1 MPLWWIPLHRN
12 SIEQSY
18 FASGRAI
25 PLPYA
30 RVMLPSTILIY
41 LVPTVALF
49 IPGHDLVTL
58 QNILAFWQLAPVLV
72 NVPLWLA
79 APFVSST
86 PSIAPKSKNA
96 DLTHLKLLYATV
108 FLVSVASQWYTI
120 YGISTS
126 TNPDV
131 SFASVFL
138 PSTSRWKDSMDAGVM
153 YIFQW
158 DWIIDASVYLLPSWI
173 AIYDVQRLLHGA
185 ATSAQL
191 IQGAFVII
199 LLTIIGGPGA
209 AIAAVWAWREEKL
222 ALVESRLGSGRK
234 GI

>member
-1 MPLWWIPLHRN
+1 MPLWWVPLHRN
-12 SIEQSY
+12 SAEKSY
-18 FASGRAI
+18 FASGRAV

-30 RVMLPSTILIY
+30 RVMLPATILIY

-49 IPGHDLVTL
+49 IPGHDLITL

-86 PSIAPKSKNA
+86 PSAASKSKNA
-96 DLTHLKLLYATV
+96 DLPHLKVLYVTV

-126 TNPDV
+126 TNPSV

-138 PSTSRWKDSMDAGVM
+138 PSTSRWRDSMDAGVM

-158 DWIIDASVYLLPSWI
+158 DWIIDASVYILPSWI
-173 AIYDVQRLLHGA
+173 AMYDVQRLLHGA
-185 ATSAQL
+185 ATSVQL
-191 IQGAFVII
+191 IQGAVVIT
-199 LLTIIGGPGA
+199 LLTIVGGPGA

-222 ALVESRLGSGRK
+222 ALVESRLGSGKK